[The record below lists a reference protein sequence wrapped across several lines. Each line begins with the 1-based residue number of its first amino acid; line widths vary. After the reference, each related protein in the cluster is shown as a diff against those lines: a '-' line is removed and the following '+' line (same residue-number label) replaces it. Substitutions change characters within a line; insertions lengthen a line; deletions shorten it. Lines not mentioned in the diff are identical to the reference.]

1 VLGEEAVRQFLSA
14 LAVEERVAASTQN
27 QALAALTFLYDGVL
41 QQPLE
46 RVDGIA
52 PAHRSRH
59 VPVVLSETEIRSV
72 LRNMADPARL
82 CAALMYGSGV
92 RLLEC
97 LQLRI
102 KDIDCERRELVVRGG
117 KGDKDRRAP
126 LAESWIPALTKAIG
140 LRRVRYDADRR
151 GNIRTGGIAE
161 SLRRKYPTA
170 DGEWRWQYLFGAR
183 RTYRDSS
190 GVWRRHHLHA
200 TVVQRAFRDAVA
212 KGGITKRA
220 TCHSLRHSFAT
231 HLLENGADIRTVQEL
246 LGHSDIRTTMIYT
259 HVLNRGGL
267 GVRSPAD
274 RL

>member
-1 VLGEEAVRQFLSA
+1 VRQFLSA

-190 GVWRRHHLHA
+190 GVGAVITCTRLLFNGHFA
-200 TVVQRAFRDAVA
+200 TRSPRAESRSER
-212 KGGITKRA
+212 RA
-220 TCHSLRHSFAT
+220 TRCVIRSRRTCWRTARTFEPCRSFLGIAT
-231 HLLENGADIRTVQEL
+231 FGRQ
-246 LGHSDIRTTMIYT
+246 
-259 HVLNRGGL
+259 
-267 GVRSPAD
+267 
-274 RL
+274 